1 MNIKN
6 KEKKNTPS
14 KIEIDNL
21 SDQYKNKNFL
31 VAEKLAIDMTKKFP
45 NFLFGWKALGL
56 TLIKNGKFSEAII
69 IYKKIIDRLPNDHDS
84 YYNLANCL
92 REQGDLTNAESY
104 YKRAISINPNYSL
117 ALNNLG
123 LTLQMQNKLREAID
137 YFNKSIELDPKNYM
151 AINNLGHVSLE
162 QGDLNK
168 AETCFKKAILLNPK
182 YSLAFCNLGLALLKK
197 KKLDSAEK
205 YFRKA
210 LDLKHDLPEAW
221 LNLGNLLDEKNQLYD
236 SENCFKKAISFKKNY
251 TDALV
256 GLALVLH
263 QQGKINES
271 EKIYKNLI
279 STNNKNE
286 SAKFNLS
293 LIYNLKGNF
302 ENGFKLYESRFQL
315 KEHSTIQ
322 PRKKFTWDGD
332 TSIKGKKFLIYE
344 EQGLGDIIQFC
355 RYLPLLEQKGGNV
368 IFKVKSEMHHLL
380 NTLDCKIHLTDNFNI
395 ENHIDFEAPLMS
407 LPYLFNTK
415 LSSIPSKLSYLK
427 ADPKKIIQWN
437 KKLKSNN
444 LKIGICWQGSNKK
457 IDKGRSFSLEFFK
470 DISKIPNIELISLY
484 KGEDEKKLFEIDFK
498 ITSFGNSFDCEKDA
512 FIDTAAIMMNCDLI
526 ITSDTAIAHLAGALG
541 RPVWVAL
548 KYIPD
553 WRWMLKRSDTPW
565 YPSMRLYRQ
574 TKINDWNNVFNQIKI
589 NLNNFKK
596 DSFNI

>member
-6 KEKKNTPS
+6 KEKQKAPS
-14 KIEIDNL
+14 KIEIDYL
-21 SDQYKNKNFL
+21 STQYKNKNFL

-45 NFLFGWKALGL
+45 NFLFGWKALGI
-56 TLIKNGKFSEAII
+56 TLIKIGKFNEAII
-69 IYKKIIDRLPNDHDS
+69 IYKKIIDRLPNDHDA

-92 REQGDLTNAESY
+92 REQGDLTNAEDY
-104 YKRAISINPNYSL
+104 YKRAISVNPKYSL

-123 LTLQMQNKLREAID
+123 LTLQMQNKFREAID
-137 YFNKSIELDPKNYM
+137 YYNKSIELDPKNYM
-151 AINNLGHVSLE
+151 AINNLGHTSLE

-182 YSLAFCNLGLALLKK
+182 YALAFYNLGLTFLKK
-197 KKLDSAEK
+197 EKLDNAEK
-205 YFRKA
+205 YFCKA

-221 LNLGNLLDEKNQLYD
+221 LNLGNLLDEKNQLHEA
-236 SENCFKKAISFKKNY
+236 ENYFKKAISFKKNY
-251 TDALV
+251 TDALI
-256 GLALVLH
+256 GLASVLH
-263 QQGKINES
+263 QQGKLDES

-286 SAKFNLS
+286 NVNFNLS

-302 ENGFKLYESRFQL
+302 KDGFKLYESRFHL

-322 PRKKFTWDGD
+322 PREKFIWDGS

-368 IFKVKSEMHHLL
+368 IFKVKSKMHHLL
-380 NTLDCKIHLTDNFNI
+380 NTLNCKIHLTDKFNS
-395 ENHIDFEAPLMS
+395 EDYIDFESPLMS
-407 LPYLFNTK
+407 LPNLFNTK
-415 LSSIPSKLSYLK
+415 LNSIPSKLSYLK
-427 ADPKKIIQWN
+427 ADPKKIIEWK
-437 KKLKSNN
+437 KKLKSND
-444 LKIGICWQGSNKK
+444 LKIGICWQGSKKK
-457 IDKGRSFSLEFFK
+457 IDKGRSFSLEFFRE
-470 DISKIPNIELISLY
+470 ISKIPNIQLISLY
-484 KGEDEKKLFEIDFK
+484 KGEYEKKLLEIDFK
-498 ITSFGNSFDCEKDA
+498 ITSFGNNFDNEKDA

-596 DSFNI
+596 DTFNI